1 MGVGYRQQLS
11 SKWSFKSSV
20 FLILKCLHEPRPF
33 DILDDKTNSI
43 GFRSTLNYKDT
54 LWSVPFET
62 SLGRRW
68 FWRLYLSLSKFICF
82 ATQSSIAGAQFSKK
96 QQKSSYQNYFLQAD
110 FSLSEKL
117 HLETVWL
124 LILHAIR
131 DLLQQRKQFLAY
143 TFEVWSPRQDSID
156 LLKQDDLCVH

>member
-33 DILDDKTNSI
+33 DIDDKTNSI

-62 SLGRRW
+62 SLGTEMALTIIP
-68 FWRLYLSLSKFICF
+68 FLFQNLYAS
-82 ATQSSIAGAQFSKK
+82 QPNQGSIAGAQFSK
-96 QQKSSYQNYFLQAD
+96 QQKQLPKFFYKQIFL
-110 FSLSEKL
+110 
-117 HLETVWL
+117 
-124 LILHAIR
+124 
-131 DLLQQRKQFLAY
+131 
-143 TFEVWSPRQDSID
+143 
-156 LLKQDDLCVH
+156 

>member
-20 FLILKCLHEPRPF
+20 FSNFKNAYEPRPF

-62 SLGRRW
+62 SLGTEMALTIIPFLFQNLYASATQW
-68 FWRLYLSLSKFICF
+68 EYLS
-82 ATQSSIAGAQFSKK
+82 SIQ
-96 QQKSSYQNYFLQAD
+96 
-110 FSLSEKL
+110 
-117 HLETVWL
+117 
-124 LILHAIR
+124 
-131 DLLQQRKQFLAY
+131 
-143 TFEVWSPRQDSID
+143 
-156 LLKQDDLCVH
+156 